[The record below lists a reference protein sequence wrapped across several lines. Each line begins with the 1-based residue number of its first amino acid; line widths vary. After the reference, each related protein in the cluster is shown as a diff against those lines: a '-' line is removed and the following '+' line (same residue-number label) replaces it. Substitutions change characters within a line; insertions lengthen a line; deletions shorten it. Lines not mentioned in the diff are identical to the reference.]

1 MLAVTHDRWFARGFD
16 RFLVFRA
23 DGKVVAVATSRSG
36 TRAGS
41 AGSADAVRRASTRRR
56 RLSGP
61 RGGDDTG
68 GMDPQRNKERTL
80 DAVAALNRGD
90 VEGYL
95 AIYAP
100 GAVVHGLPEH
110 VTPDPRATATCS
122 PTSAARCPT
131 SGPRSTAVVAEGDL
145 LAATGHLHGDPRGT
159 MMGVAPTGRVLTWD
173 AMTFRRFDEEGRVVE
188 RWIIGDDLALL
199 HQLGLV

>member
-1 MLAVTHDRWFARGFD
+1 
-16 RFLVFRA
+16 
-23 DGKVVAVATSRSG
+23 
-36 TRAGS
+36 
-41 AGSADAVRRASTRRR
+41 
-56 RLSGP
+56 
-61 RGGDDTG
+61 
-68 GMDPQRNKERTL
+68 MDPQRNKERTL

-110 VTPDPRATATCS
+110 VTPDASGHRDVLIDIRRALPDFRADV
-122 PTSAARCPT
+122 A
-131 SGPRSTAVVAEGDL
+131 AVVAEADL
-145 LAATGHLHGDPRGT
+145 LAARVTYTGTHEGT
-159 MMGVAPTGRVLTWD
+159 MRGVPPTGRVLTWS

>member
-1 MLAVTHDRWFARGFD
+1 
-16 RFLVFRA
+16 
-23 DGKVVAVATSRSG
+23 
-36 TRAGS
+36 
-41 AGSADAVRRASTRRR
+41 
-56 RLSGP
+56 
-61 RGGDDTG
+61 
-68 GMDPQRNKERTL
+68 MDPQRNKERAL

-110 VTPDPRATATCS
+110 VTPDASGHRDVLIDIRRALPDFRADV
-122 PTSAARCPT
+122 A
-131 SGPRSTAVVAEGDL
+131 AVVAEGDL
-145 LAATGHLHGDPRGT
+145 LAARITYTGTHEGP
-159 MMGVAPTGRVLTWD
+159 MSGVAPTGRVLTWD

-188 RWIIGDDLALL
+188 RWIIGDDLTLL

>member
-1 MLAVTHDRWFARGFD
+1 
-16 RFLVFRA
+16 
-23 DGKVVAVATSRSG
+23 
-36 TRAGS
+36 
-41 AGSADAVRRASTRRR
+41 
-56 RLSGP
+56 
-61 RGGDDTG
+61 
-68 GMDPQRNKERTL
+68 MDPQRNKAVIL

-110 VTPDPRATATCS
+110 ATPDPAGHRDVLDDIRRALPDFRAEVDD
-122 PTSAARCPT
+122 
-131 SGPRSTAVVAEGDL
+131 VVAEGAL
-145 LAATGHLHGDPRGT
+145 LAARVTYTGTHRGT
-159 MMGVAPTGRVLTWD
+159 MMGVAPTGRVLSWD
-173 AMTFRRFDEEGRVVE
+173 AMTFRRFDDEGRVVE

>member
-1 MLAVTHDRWFARGFD
+1 MAPWT
-16 RFLVFRA
+16 
-23 DGKVVAVATSRSG
+23 RSG
-36 TRAGS
+36 TRN
-41 AGSADAVRRASTRRR
+41 V
-56 RLSGP
+56 
-61 RGGDDTG
+61 
-68 GMDPQRNKERTL
+68 TL
-80 DAVAALNRGD
+80 DAAAALNWGD

-110 VTPDPRATATCS
+110 VTPDASGHRDVLTDIRRALPDFRAEVGGRRGRGRPPGRPA
-122 PTSAARCPT
+122 PTPVPT
-131 SGPRSTAVVAEGDL
+131 E
-145 LAATGHLHGDPRGT
+145 GT
-159 MMGVAPTGRVLTWD
+159 MRGVAPTGRVLTWA

>member
-1 MLAVTHDRWFARGFD
+1 
-16 RFLVFRA
+16 
-23 DGKVVAVATSRSG
+23 
-36 TRAGS
+36 
-41 AGSADAVRRASTRRR
+41 
-56 RLSGP
+56 
-61 RGGDDTG
+61 
-68 GMDPQRNKERTL
+68 MDPQRNKAVIR

-110 VTPDPRATATCS
+110 ATPDPAGHRDVLTDIRRALPDFRAEVDD
-122 PTSAARCPT
+122 
-131 SGPRSTAVVAEGDL
+131 VVAEGAL
-145 LAATGHLHGDPRGT
+145 LAARVTYSGTHRGP
-159 MMGVAPTGRVLTWD
+159 MMGVSPTGKVLTWD
-173 AMTFRRFDEEGRVVE
+173 AMTFRRFDEEGKVVE